1 MPLEDVPRC
10 PICDNNSFTPLLSS
24 KDFTS
29 THETFHVKQCDAC
42 GLAITSPRPSE
53 ENSGQYY
60 QSDKYISH
68 TSSSKGIFD
77 SIYLII
83 RRFSLRWKYRLIKP
97 YLHQGPLLDY
107 GAGTGHF
114 LQEVKRN
121 GHSVYGVEPSEDARK
136 KIGTGIP
143 VVSGL
148 HDLPNQTFDVITLWH
163 VLEHVYRLRET
174 IQELKARLADRG
186 TIFIAVPNRE
196 SYDAQ
201 HYQSLWAAYDVPRH
215 LWHFTKDQMAALLQK
230 EGLIIKQ
237 VIPMKLDAYYVS
249 LLSER
254 YKSGGKLT
262 IPGIIRAVWIG
273 LKSNL
278 KGKNKTNQSSLI
290 FVVQK

>member
-1 MPLEDVPRC
+1 MPLEDVAHC
-10 PICDNNSFTPLLSS
+10 PICDSHSFTTLHTS

-29 THETFHVKQCDAC
+29 TQETFHVKQCDVC
-42 GLAITSPRPSE
+42 KLAITSPRPTE
-53 ENSGQYY
+53 EDAARYY

-68 TSSSKGIFD
+68 TSASKGILD
-77 SIYLII
+77 SIYLIM
-83 RRFSLRWKYRLIKP
+83 RGFSLRWKYSLVKK

-114 LQEVKRN
+114 LREVKSH
-121 GHSVYGVEPSEDARK
+121 GYTVQGVEPSEDARK
-136 KIGTGIP
+136 KIGADIS
-143 VVSGL
+143 VVSKL
-148 HDLPNQTFDVITLWH
+148 HALNNQTFEVITLWH

-174 IQELKARLADRG
+174 IQELKAKLADRG

-215 LWHFTKDQMAALLQK
+215 LWHFTKSNMSTLLQK
-230 EGLIIKQ
+230 EGLIIKD

-254 YKSGGKLT
+254 YRNGGALT
-262 IPGIIRAVWIG
+262 LFGILRAVHMG

-278 KGKNKTNQSSLI
+278 KGKSKTNYSSLI